1 MDLAL
6 LRAFESLWP
15 LAIAPVRPTM
25 ARLIRRRVYPCQEIK
40 MKLSAAAILVR
51 FTSAIAIIIGLIFPL
66 SVALKASAAEP
77 DLKLEQILD
86 RVEAQYTNKSFQAEF
101 AQESTLKAMDITDFA
116 AGRMY
121 VRYPGM
127 MRWEYEKPEKQV
139 IITDAKKLWIY
150 RPADN
155 QVMTGSAPAF
165 FSDGKGASFLSD
177 IKLVRQK
184 FKIALEDSRDNFLYE
199 LTLQP
204 IEKTL
209 DVTDIRLSVTKN
221 TFTVVRI
228 VTYNSYGDENRIELI
243 NHQFNV
249 KLDDQLF
256 SFDIPPGTD
265 VLRIDE
271 QGAEDR

>member
-1 MDLAL
+1 MKSSAEAIFMQFLA
-6 LRAFESLWP
+6 
-15 LAIAPVRPTM
+15 VT
-25 ARLIRRRVYPCQEIK
+25 
-40 MKLSAAAILVR
+40 
-51 FTSAIAIIIGLIFPL
+51 AIIL
-66 SVALKASAAEP
+66 SLMLSTGSALKAAAAET
-77 DLKLEQILD
+77 DLKVEQILD
-86 RVEAQYTNKSFQAEF
+86 RMEAQYTGRSFKAEF

-116 AGRMY
+116 AGKIY

-127 MRWEYEKPEKQV
+127 MRWEYVRPEKQV

-184 FKIALEDSRDNFLYE
+184 FKISLEPSRDNFFYE
-199 LTLQP
+199 LKLQP
-204 IEKTL
+204 LEKTL
-209 DVTDIRLSVTKN
+209 DVSDIRLSVTKN
-221 TFTVVRI
+221 TFIVVRV

-243 NHQFNV
+243 NHQFDV
-249 KLDDQLF
+249 KLDNKLF

-265 VLRIDE
+265 VLQID
-271 QGAEDR
+271 

>member
-1 MDLAL
+1 
-6 LRAFESLWP
+6 
-15 LAIAPVRPTM
+15 
-25 ARLIRRRVYPCQEIK
+25 
-40 MKLSAAAILVR
+40 MKSSAAATFMHFGTMIALIWGLF
-51 FTSAIAIIIGLIFPL
+51 FTISY
-66 SVALKASAAEP
+66 ALAAAADEP
-77 DLKLEQILD
+77 ELTLEQILG
-86 RVEAQYTNKSFQAEF
+86 RMEAQYTDKSFKAEF

-116 AGRMY
+116 SGKMY

-177 IKLVRQK
+177 IKLIRQK
-184 FKIALEDSRDNFLYE
+184 FKISLEPSKDNFFYE
-199 LTLQP
+199 LKLQP
-204 IEKTL
+204 LEKTL

-221 TFTVVRI
+221 TFTVIRI
-228 VTYNSYGDENRIELI
+228 ITYNSYGDENRIELI

-265 VLRIDE
+265 VLQIDE
-271 QGAEDR
+271 QGTKD